1 MTILKTLKETNM
13 NLGTP
18 ELILI
23 LFIIILF
30 SLIYVI
36 PFWRILKRT
45 GFSPGFSFLAL
56 VPIVKLIAL
65 YYFAFTEWPSTGE
78 SKKTE

>member
-1 MTILKTLKETNM
+1 MSI
-13 NLGTP
+13 GFP

-23 LFIIILF
+23 LAILILF
-30 SLIYVI
+30 SLVYVI

-45 GFSPGFSFLAL
+45 GYNPALSFIAL
-56 VPIVKLIAL
+56 IPIVKLVAL
-65 YYFAFTEWPSTGE
+65 YYFAFATWPNDSQ